1 MNRRQYEQ
9 LALQAAIT
17 GRVAMRELL
26 SPKRAAHIV
35 LVKHSLYYAASMLG
49 EYAQTMAAWSG
60 VSHSTVRLAL
70 KEADQDRSRVPLA
83 VPLHEWGL
91 AQGFG
96 KVCGTRLQNR
106 ANREEPSAEYPDEC
120 PHCGYH
126 FAGIHELSA
135 HLKRN
140 GR

>member
-1 MNRRQYEQ
+1 MNRNQYEQ
-9 LALQAAIT
+9 LALHAAIT

-26 SPKRAAHIV
+26 SPTKAVHIV
-35 LVKHSLYYAASMLG
+35 RVKHSLYYAGSLLG
-49 EYAQTMAAWSG
+49 EYAEVMAHWSG

-70 KEADQDRSRVPLA
+70 KDADQDRSRVPLA
-83 VPLHEWGL
+83 VPLYDWGL

-106 ANREEPSAEYPDEC
+106 AKREMPSAEYPDEC